1 MSAYGKAE
9 RISSTDNDLQICLFK
24 DKHQILQNDKKVK
37 NTEIHI
43 YEDVSK
49 DTMTLRKSL
58 WEEVLNYH
66 CQGKFAYLN
75 ILSYII

>member
-1 MSAYGKAE
+1 M
-9 RISSTDNDLQICLFK
+9 TDVSIWESREDLVH
-24 DKHQILQNDKKVK
+24 KHKILQNDKKVR